1 MKNFYL
7 TVDIKSENARIVKG
21 IAAGDTVR
29 FNLRLTDG
37 AEAFCMKGVTLIEL
51 CARLPDYTTVQTVS
65 LAESIQRCEA
75 ENGILEFILPSAF
88 CAAAGVYQ
96 TQVILYTGEDSTAAA
111 RINYSVESTLAPDGE
126 VTAEEKSAYRAI
138 MEDTAK
144 MINEARAADEAEQE
158 RKDAETV
165 REQRERAR
173 IEAERKRDTQEY
185 QRILKEINRAN
196 SAAARADAEEK
207 RVKAENARVTAEK
220 SRAAAETARETA
232 ETEREETAAAAAAKM
247 QNIDITAVSCE
258 EASADFEENAD
269 GSGYS
274 LTLGLPKG
282 EKGSKGEKGEK
293 GATGAQ
299 GYTPIRGTDYWTDGD
314 KQEIVSNTKESI
326 KPDIS
331 AALTQAKTYTD
342 ASSALS
348 IKSVSY
354 NADTAVFTFTRGDG
368 TDIVIDLPI
377 EATVKNGYYD
387 PTEKELSLVL
397 VNNQEIRIPA
407 SGLIADYDGSTT
419 GTIQC
424 SVSADNIISCKI
436 VSGSVSKTLLTE
448 ALQTEI
454 DQKADKAQTLSG
466 YGITDAYTKAEVDAK
481 TAPASQSHYGTSKM
495 WVSYDGD
502 EAVLNISTEDS
513 EDEA

>member
-1 MKNFYL
+1 MAFIAKNPIAAPKSVTMPPTPMESTRGMFPMDDGWYDINDDGVCTKIYTYDDL
-7 TVDIKSENARIVKG
+7 DKMIVDIK
-21 IAAGDTVR
+21 
-29 FNLRLTDG
+29 
-37 AEAFCMKGVTLIEL
+37 TL
-51 CARLPDYTTVQTVS
+51 P
-65 LAESIQRCEA
+65 
-75 ENGILEFILPSAF
+75 NG
-88 CAAAGVYQ
+88 
-96 TQVILYTGEDSTAAA
+96 STA
-111 RINYSVESTLAPDGE
+111 IV
-126 VTAEEKSAYRAI
+126 EKSVDDNKI
-138 MEDTAK
+138 MH
-144 MINEARAADEAEQE
+144 
-158 RKDAETV
+158 
-165 REQRERAR
+165 
-173 IEAERKRDTQEY
+173 
-185 QRILKEINRAN
+185 
-196 SAAARADAEEK
+196 
-207 RVKAENARVTAEK
+207 
-220 SRAAAETARETA
+220 
-232 ETEREETAAAAAAKM
+232 
-247 QNIDITAVSCE
+247 
-258 EASADFEENAD
+258 
-269 GSGYS
+269 
-274 LTLGLPKG
+274 LTFSIP
-282 EKGSKGEKGEK
+282 KGEK

-387 PTEKELSLVL
+387 PEKKELSLVL

-448 ALQTEI
+448 ALQAEI
-454 DQKADKAQTLSG
+454 DQKADRAQTLSG
-466 YGITDAYTKAEVDAK
+466 YGIADAYTKAEVDAK
-481 TAPASQSHYGTSKM
+481 TAYASQSQKGTVRM

-502 EAVLNISTEDS
+502 EAVLNILTEDS
-513 EDEA
+513 ENEA

>member
-1 MKNFYL
+1 MEIKKGTTPTLAITIKNAEDAEKIIF
-7 TVDIKSENARIVKG
+7 TVKKGEVIIQKEYPGDVRLKDGKYYVGLSQNETESLGEG
-21 IAAGDTVR
+21 IAALEAQINLPRGQVAKSRQLIFCIDDSISTTAAEDESTAGDSGAQVDMSIEEV
-29 FNLRLTDG
+29 FVGADG
-37 AEAFCMKGVTLIEL
+37 ATFIPIVTT
-51 CARLPDYTTVQTVS
+51 P
-65 LAESIQRCEA
+65 
-75 ENGILEFILPSAF
+75 
-88 CAAAGVYQ
+88 
-96 TQVILYTGEDSTAAA
+96 EDGK
-111 RINYSVESTLAPDGE
+111 L
-126 VTAEEKSAYRAI
+126 
-138 MEDTAK
+138 
-144 MINEARAADEAEQE
+144 
-158 RKDAETV
+158 
-165 REQRERAR
+165 R
-173 IEAERKRDTQEY
+173 IEWKNTAGLPNPEVAEL
-185 QRILKEINRAN
+185 IA
-196 SAAARADAEEK
+196 
-207 RVKAENARVTAEK
+207 
-220 SRAAAETARETA
+220 
-232 ETEREETAAAAAAKM
+232 
-247 QNIDITAVSCE
+247 
-258 EASADFEENAD
+258 
-269 GSGYS
+269 
-274 LTLGLPKG
+274 PKG
-282 EKGSKGEKGEK
+282 EKGDK

-454 DQKADKAQTLSG
+454 DQKADRAQTLSG

-502 EAVLNISTEDS
+502 EAVLNILTEDS